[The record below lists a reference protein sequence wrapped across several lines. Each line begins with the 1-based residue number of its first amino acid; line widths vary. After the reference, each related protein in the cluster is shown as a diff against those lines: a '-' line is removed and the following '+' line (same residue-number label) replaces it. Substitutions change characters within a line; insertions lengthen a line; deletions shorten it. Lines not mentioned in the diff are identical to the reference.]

1 MIAGPAAEEHISR
14 RMTLEAWADMDED
27 EPGEL
32 VDGELV
38 EEEVARNLHE
48 VAVAWLFGTLRTWGR
63 PRGFR
68 VLGSEHKLGISP
80 SRGRKPDVSM
90 YRPGTRLS
98 AEAALSR
105 TPPMVIV
112 EVASPTP
119 RDVHRDRVEKL
130 REYAQFGVSYYWLVD
145 PRTRLF
151 EILELGADGRYTI
164 ALSAAEGKVPAPGF
178 EDLVLDLDDL
188 WAELDELSFD
198 EDGSDPEK

>member
-1 MIAGPAAEEHISR
+1 
-14 RMTLEAWADMDED
+14 MTLEAWADMDED

-48 VAVAWLFGTLRTWGR
+48 VAWVIGTLVLLGR
-63 PRGFR
+63 PPFG

-130 REYAQFGVSYYWLVD
+130 QEYAKFGVPYYWLVD

-164 ALSAAEGKVPAPGF
+164 ALSAAEGKVAAPGF

-188 WAELDELSFD
+188 WAELDELSSD
-198 EDGSDPEK
+198 EGGPDPEK